1 MSEPTAPVVTSDSVP
16 AVPGSTDS
24 EVALAPLSPS
34 ALTNAPA
41 AVTDARLPPV
51 DGAAAV
57 ETLRAMIRVPTVSR
71 LDESVT
77 DWAQFERFVALL
89 PEHFPATHAALTREV
104 VAGHSLLYRWAG
116 SADPVRGNGPVVG
129 PTVLMAHY
137 DVVAAE
143 SAGWTHPPFD
153 AVLEPGTTPD
163 GNVLWGRGT
172 LDDKGAAAAL
182 FTAVESMVLAGFQ
195 PERDL
200 YLSLGHNEETTGTGA
215 SAIVDL
221 FEARGIRPAL
231 VIDEG
236 GAIVEGIFPGVLGAI
251 AVVGVSEKGIC
262 TVQLTVDQAG
272 GHASTPP
279 RMTATVRLARAITR
293 LNRRRFP
300 AGFTPTDLEMI
311 RTLGGHGTGPLGFV
325 FRHADLF
332 KLPLLGLFG
341 RLSDETNAIV
351 RTTAAVTQL
360 VGSPAANA
368 LPEQAQ
374 AIVNVRV
381 AAGSSVAR
389 MMRHIERAVHD
400 PLVHIEALHPNEPSP
415 ASPTTGA
422 AWELVAASVRAS
434 YPGTIV
440 TPYVMLGAS
449 DGRHFTRVSDH
460 VYRFTPFEM
469 SSEERG
475 TLHAVNERIRVK
487 TFLTGITFYQ
497 RIVLAS

>member
-1 MSEPTAPVVTSDSVP
+1 MSEPTAPAVPSEAP
-16 AVPGSTDS
+16 AVAPSESASASTS
-24 EVALAPLSPS
+24 APRAGTQRS
-34 ALTNAPA
+34 AEE
-41 AVTDARLPPV
+41 LPPV
-51 DGAAAV
+51 DGAVAV
-57 ETLRAMIRVPTVSR
+57 ERLRAMIRVPTISR

-77 DWAQFERFVALL
+77 EWARFDDFVALL
-89 PEHFPATHAALTREV
+89 PELFPATHGALTREV

-116 SADPVRGNGPVVG
+116 RRSAADGAGTAEDGTAG

-137 DVVAAE
+137 DVVAADA
-143 SAGWTHPPFD
+143 AGWQHPPFD
-153 AVLEPGTTPD
+153 AVLEPGTAAHGD
-163 GNVLWGRGT
+163 VLWGRGT
-172 LDDKGAAAAL
+172 LDDKGAAGAL
-182 FTAVESMVLAGFQ
+182 FEAVESWVLAGFQ
-195 PERDL
+195 PEHDI
-200 YLSLGHNEETTGTGA
+200 YLSIGHNEETTGTGA

-221 FEARGIRPAL
+221 LDERGVRPAL

-236 GAIVEGIFPGVLGAI
+236 GAIVEDIFPGVTGPI
-251 AVVGVSEKGIC
+251 AVIGVSEKGIC
-262 TVQLTVDQAG
+262 SVRLTVHQAG

-300 AGFTPTDLEMI
+300 ASFTPTNLEMI

-325 FRHADLF
+325 FRHVDLF

-381 AAGSSVAR
+381 AAGSSVAQ
-389 MMRHIERAVHD
+389 MMRHIKRSVHD
-400 PLVHIEALHPNEPSP
+400 PLVRIEALHPNEPSP
-415 ASPTTGA
+415 TSPTTGPG
-422 AWELVAASVRAS
+422 WELVADSVRAS

-449 DGRHFTRVSDH
+449 DGRHFTRISDH

-469 SSEERG
+469 SSVERG
-475 TLHAVNERIRVK
+475 TLHAVNERIRVP

-497 RIVLAS
+497 RIVGGC